1 MGETAPAPPEM
12 QRGHGWR
19 VVRSWPASGDMAKVW
34 EKEREA
40 PLAVQQA
47 AEAPAGRRK
56 LVSTGAFNPPMGE
69 VGTRQLEADQ
79 PAERSSA
86 GPLGGAKRVWMG
98 LRFKE
103 MEVRETALVAG
114 QGRRHDILC
123 KGGRWETAD
132 ERHGSDPRRRAWA
145 HWARWA
151 GRWLLRAVARGGEA
165 DGGNGVGG
173 GGVSRPLL
181 SVACMCSH
189 GHVVNLS
196 DSPHIRNVKS
206 GDVTKLR
213 REWHTRDRHLAW

>member
-1 MGETAPAPPEM
+1 
-12 QRGHGWR
+12 
-19 VVRSWPASGDMAKVW
+19 MAKVW

-132 ERHGSDPRRRAWA
+132 ERRGSDPRRRAWA

-173 GGVSRPLL
+173 GGVSSGVSPNAGRG
-181 SVACMCSH
+181 STDAGSGVSSGGGGDGGGVGGGDGATAEEVA
-189 GHVVNLS
+189 
-196 DSPHIRNVKS
+196 
-206 GDVTKLR
+206 
-213 REWHTRDRHLAW
+213 A